1 MKKILFRKLM
11 SDYLIFLSL
20 ALLSTG
26 IVIWVFQAVNYLD
39 IMIEDGRDYLVYVN
53 FSLLNFPKILSKLFP
68 FILFFTLF
76 YVTSK
81 YEQNNELMIFWNFGV
96 HKIHIINFVF
106 KISIFLMLFQI
117 FLNSFVVPNS
127 QDMARSFLRTSTVN
141 FFGNF
146 VKPQK
151 FNDTIKGLTIYADNK
166 DKNGNLD
173 NLYLKKEINDQEFQ
187 VTYAKKGEFKEIGN
201 TPVLVLYQGATI
213 TSKDNKITNI
223 SFSKSDFPL
232 ANLESN
238 TTTYKKTQEISSTK
252 LIRCVKNY
260 YKFNKDDLKLKSGTI
275 ENCTTRNM
283 NNIFKELYKRFVIPL
298 YIPVLSLI
306 PFLIIIISKENSKYQ
321 KLRIFTF
328 LTGFFVI
335 VFSEI
340 TIRFISNLTSQN
352 IILAIIPII
361 FLILFYF
368 FLFNKFN
375 SNFKKVNS

>member
-106 KISIFLMLFQI
+106 KISIFFMLFQI

>member
-39 IMIEDGRDYLVYVN
+39 IMIEDGRDYLVYIN

-146 VKPQK
+146 IKPQK

-223 SFSKSDFPL
+223 SFSKSDFSL
-232 ANLESN
+232 VNLESN

-252 LIRCVKNY
+252 LIKCVKNY
-260 YKFNKDDLKLKSGTI
+260 YKFNKNDQKLKSGAI
-275 ENCTTRNM
+275 ENCSTKNM

-321 KLRIFTF
+321 RLKVFTF
-328 LTGFFVI
+328 LIGFFVI

-340 TIRFISNLTSQN
+340 TIRFITNLTSQN
-352 IILAIIPII
+352 FIIAVIPIV
-361 FLILFYF
+361 FLILFYL

-375 SNFKKVNS
+375 SNLKKINS